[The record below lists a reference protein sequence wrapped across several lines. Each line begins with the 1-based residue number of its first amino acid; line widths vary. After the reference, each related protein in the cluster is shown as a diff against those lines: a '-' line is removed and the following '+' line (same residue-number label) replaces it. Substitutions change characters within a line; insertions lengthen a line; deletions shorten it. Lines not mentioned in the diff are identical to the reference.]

1 MGIFSAAGAAYAVEI
16 YTAAFDDAVKVFAGK
31 FFQLVFVH
39 TVQIEDRA
47 AAPAYEVIVRR
58 GIAVIAICDPV
69 GRQLLDLADIGE
81 KREIAIDRSKTD
93 IRKNFPDVGKNHIR
107 CRVVF
112 PHSQVFHDGVSL
124 AAVL

>member
-81 KREIAIDRSKTD
+81 KREIAIDRSKTYMWKFFSK
-93 IRKNFPDVGKNHIR
+93 ILINNFSSW
-107 CRVVF
+107 VV
-112 PHSQVFHDGVSL
+112 HT
-124 AAVL
+124 